1 MLIRAAP
8 LQVSFV
14 TNPIWVVKT
23 RLELQRGVRSASAA
37 AATAAQGATA
47 AAGHKVRLGSLR
59 MCPALCSL

>member
-1 MLIRAAP
+1 MLRRAAL

-37 AATAAQGATA
+37 AAAAQGAA
-47 AAGHKVRLGSLR
+47 ASAGHQVRLIS
-59 MCPALCSL
+59 